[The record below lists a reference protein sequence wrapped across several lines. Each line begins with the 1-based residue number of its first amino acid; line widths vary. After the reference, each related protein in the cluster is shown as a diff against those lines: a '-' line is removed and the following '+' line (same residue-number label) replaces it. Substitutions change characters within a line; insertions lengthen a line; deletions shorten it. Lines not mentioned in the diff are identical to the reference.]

1 MAGPVGGCWGVFFA
15 KLNEMNFSFFIFHF
29 SFILYFCG
37 KKTSDMSKYEIPYFT
52 ACIQA
57 FARRFSMTRQA
68 AFRYLHEH
76 KGLAF
81 LIEFFDVEHLQ
92 SMDETI
98 DDLLIICKKNGGT
111 LA

>member
-1 MAGPVGGCWGVFFA
+1 MKIQVAIGILFGVPPFCSTKQLPFQ
-15 KLNEMNFSFFIFHF
+15 KF
-29 SFILYFCG
+29 LYLCVVQLVN
-37 KKTSDMSKYEIPYFT
+37 KQMSKYEIPFLT

-57 FARRFSMTRQA
+57 FGRRFSMTRQA

-81 LIEFFDVEHLQ
+81 LIEFYDVEHLQ

-98 DDLLIICKKNGGT
+98 DDLLVVCRKNGGA